1 VKHTRAGA
9 ALLAF
14 LLVATAACSRDDGDT
29 NADAEGTTTT
39 EASGSSDEAT
49 ALANGG
55 FGDLEG
61 VCQDGDASGATATGV
76 TDTQIQVGTVTD
88 KGFAGAPGLNEEMYD
103 AAVAFAAWCNEQ
115 GGILG
120 REVVVDDLDA
130 ALTEYEARVTEACEE
145 DFALVG
151 GGAVFDEDPNSVRV
165 DCGLPNIAG
174 YVVSEPARSA
184 ELQVQPLP
192 NPIDSISMGRYHAA
206 KRDFPDGIAHYGI
219 MASNLPAVLLVRDQL
234 VEVAESLDYT
244 VDYDI
249 LYAPQGETGWANF
262 VADMQE
268 KDIQILEYV
277 GQPADLVELNKAMD
291 TAGWEPDV
299 LMLSANFYDANYAEL
314 AGDVAPNLYIQSQ
327 FHPFELAADNKAT
340 QDYLDLMEQ
349 YNPDGKVAGL
359 GVQAMSSYLLFAQAA
374 TACGSDLTAE
384 CLLENAAAAEGWTGG
399 GLHSPQTPGNEVPS
413 ECYLLLGLEPSG
425 FFYNEEATEPTD
437 GVYNCDPGNVM
448 ALTGG

>member
-1 VKHTRAGA
+1 VKHTRACA
-9 ALLAF
+9 ALLAL
-14 LLVATAACSRDDGDT
+14 LLVATAACSRDDGDET
-29 NADAEGTTTT
+29 NTEGTTTT
-39 EASGSSDEAT
+39 ASDAPSGEAT
-49 ALANGG
+49 ALENGG
-55 FGDLEG
+55 FGDMEA
-61 VCQDGDASGATATGV
+61 VCKEGDASGATATGV
-76 TDTQIQVGTVTD
+76 TDTQINVGTVTD

-103 AAVAFAAWCNEQ
+103 TAVAFAAWCNEQ

-120 REVVVDDLDA
+120 REVVIDDLDA
-130 ALTEYEARVTEACEE
+130 ALTEYEARMSEACEA

-151 GGAVFDEDPNSVRV
+151 GGAVFDEDPNGVRV
-165 DCGLPNIAG
+165 ECGLPNVAG

-184 ELQVQPLP
+184 DLQVQPLP
-192 NPIDSISMGRYHAA
+192 NPIAATSMGRYIAA

-219 MASNLPAVLLVRDQL
+219 MASNIPAVLLVRDQL

-314 AGDVAPNLYIQSQ
+314 AGDIAPNLYIQSQ

-359 GVQAMSSYLLFAQAA
+359 GVQALSSYLLFAQAA
-374 TACGSDLTAE
+374 TECGSELTAE
-384 CLLENAAAAEGWTGG
+384 CLLENAEAAADWTGG
-399 GLHSPQTPGNEVPS
+399 GLHAPQTPGNEVPS
-413 ECYLLLGLEPSG
+413 DCYLLLGLESSG

-437 GVYNCDPGNVM
+437 GVYNCSPDNVM
-448 ALTGG
+448 TLSGG

>member
-1 VKHTRAGA
+1 MKNTRACA
-9 ALLAF
+9 ALLTF
-14 LLVATAACSRDDGDT
+14 LLIATMAACSRDDGDT
-29 NADAEGTTTT
+29 GAEPESPATEGT
-39 EASGSSDEAT
+39 GSSDDPT
-49 ALANGG
+49 ALENGG
-55 FGDLEG
+55 FGDLES

-76 TDTQIQVGTVTD
+76 TDTEINLGTITD

-120 REVVVDDLDA
+120 RELVIDDLDA
-130 ALTEYEARVTEACEE
+130 ALTEYEARITEACES

-151 GGAVFDEDPNSVRV
+151 GGAVFDEDPNGVRV
-165 DCGLPNIAG
+165 ECGLPNIAG
-174 YVVSEPARSA
+174 YVVSAPARTA

-192 NPIDSISMGRYHAA
+192 NPIDRIAVGRYVAA
-206 KRDFPDGIAHYGI
+206 KRDFPDSIAHYGI
-219 MASNLPAVLLVRDQL
+219 MASNLPAVLLVRDQF
-234 VEVAESLDYT
+234 VEAAESLGYT

-268 KDIQILEYV
+268 KDIRILEYV
-277 GQPADLVELNKAMD
+277 GQPSDFVELTKAMD

-299 LMLSANFYDANYAEL
+299 VLLSTNFYDANYAEL
-314 AGDVAPNLYIQSQ
+314 AGAIAPNLYIQSQ

-359 GVQAMSSYLLFAQAA
+359 GVQALSSYLLFAKAA
-374 TACGSDLTAE
+374 VACGSDLTAE
-384 CLLENAAAAEGWTGG
+384 CLLENAEAEADWTAG
-399 GLHSPQTPGNEVPS
+399 GLHAPQTPGNEVPS
-413 ECYLLLGLEPSG
+413 DCFLILGIG
-425 FFYNEEATEPTD
+425 ADGYTYNEKATAPDE
-437 GVYNCDPGNVM
+437 GVYNCDSGNVM
-448 ALTGG
+448 TLTGG